1 MVKMKT
7 CLTYA
12 EVMETLMSQ
21 TEKNISITNVF
32 GATPEDAIKSGLE
45 PHLIT
50 GYWKITYTDWNS
62 VQN

>member
-32 GATPEDAIKSGLE
+32 GATPEDAIKSGLRPDE
-45 PHLIT
+45 VI
-50 GYWKITYTDWNS
+50 GYWQIEYTDWNS